1 MPDSKKQNDIPVF
14 EQFNSLIESGI
25 PSEYKDVLKN
35 FHEQGGFYNQLI
47 QSINGKNDL
56 SAFWDLPNTLGF
68 NQTSDQKSDWF
79 RSFFD
84 INGFSNASNGSLAE
98 QFQDALEQ
106 FSSQT
111 PSNLKDFQA
120 ALSTMSTLH
129 GQISQQAMERFQQLQ
144 EKSEAS
150 STEELCTLWLQ
161 AGEETFKDI
170 SQSDDYIQAQHSLF
184 SSLSELRETQQQLSE
199 QFTYLLGL
207 PSTDSVKDLQKGL
220 HTLRMEF
227 ADYKEQTDAKIDQLT
242 ALLNNSK

>member
-1 MPDSKKQNDIPVF
+1 MSDSKKQNHIPIF

-111 PSNLKDFQA
+111 PNNLKDFQA
-120 ALSTMSTLH
+120 A
-129 GQISQQAMERFQQLQ
+129 
-144 EKSEAS
+144 
-150 STEELCTLWLQ
+150 
-161 AGEETFKDI
+161 
-170 SQSDDYIQAQHSLF
+170 F
-184 SSLSELRETQQQLSE
+184 SAATR
-199 QFTYLLGL
+199 
-207 PSTDSVKDLQKGL
+207 
-220 HTLRMEF
+220 
-227 ADYKEQTDAKIDQLT
+227 KI
-242 ALLNNSK
+242 